1 MLIESKDVIV
11 KVAVLGECMVELS
24 QQVEEQFKL
33 GFGGDTLN
41 TAVYLCRCDGKADY
55 FTVLG
60 DDLYSQGMLKE
71 WQDEGVGVE
80 RVKIKKGQLPGLY
93 IINNDENGERYFNYW
108 RQNSPV
114 RSMLTDFPEVLDEIQ
129 EYEVIFLSGITLSL
143 FPQDDLIAL
152 FNCLKQYRNNGG
164 QVVFDNNYRMR
175 NWMNV
180 STAVG
185 VFNKM
190 MTVTDVALISFD
202 DEISLYGQHSV
213 DECIDRWAEAGVKEV
228 VVKNGHHG
236 CHLYKNQ
243 QRFFHPLKSIL
254 TPVDT
259 TAAGDSFNGAYL
271 AAKLQG
277 KSVDD
282 CITAG
287 QQCAST
293 VIMHKGAIIDKE
305 IALTRGG
312 L

>member
-24 QQVEEQFKL
+24 QQAEDQFKL

-41 TAVYLCRCDGKADY
+41 TAVYLCRCNGQADY

-60 DDLYSQGMLKE
+60 DDLYSKGMLE
-71 WQDEGVGVE
+71 AWQNEGVNTE
-80 RVKIKKGQLPGLY
+80 HVKIKKGQLPGLY
-93 IINNDENGERYFNYW
+93 IINNDESGERYFNYW

-114 RSMLTDFPEVLDEIQ
+114 RSMLTDFPEVLEELQ

-152 FNCLKQYRNNGG
+152 FNCLTQYRKKGG
-164 QVVFDNNYRMR
+164 LVVFDNNYRSR
-175 NWMNV
+175 NWMSVN
-180 STAVG
+180 TAID
-185 VFNKM
+185 VFSKM
-190 MTVTDVALISFD
+190 MSLTDIALISFD
-202 DEISLYGQHSV
+202 DEKSLYGQHSV
-213 DECIDRWAEAGVKEV
+213 DECIDRWAEADVKEV

-236 CHLYKNQ
+236 CHLFKDN

-254 TPVDT
+254 SPVDT

-282 CITAG
+282 CISAG

-293 VIMHKGAIIDKE
+293 VIMHKGAIIDKA
-305 IALTRGG
+305 IALTNGG